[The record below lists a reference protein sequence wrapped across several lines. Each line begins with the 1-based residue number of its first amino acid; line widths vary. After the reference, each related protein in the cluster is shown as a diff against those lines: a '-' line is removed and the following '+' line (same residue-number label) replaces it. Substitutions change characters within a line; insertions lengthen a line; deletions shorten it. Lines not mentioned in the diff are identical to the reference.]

1 MSFNNSFIA
10 ATQIID
16 RVEEKVHE
24 HYRDKRIAQI
34 AVPDSTLYALE
45 IGRAPWH
52 RFFAFCAE
60 DQPELFWLKWFFC
73 A

>member
-45 IGRAPWH
+45 IGHTTTNINTIVRDN
-52 RFFAFCAE
+52 RK
-60 DQPELFWLKWFFC
+60 DD
-73 A
+73 